1 MATYKVLQ
9 DIEAEDKLLGPL
21 TLKQFIFAIITIGIG
36 FIEFKL
42 ATTTALSVV
51 RWPFV
56 IVLLLPMIVFG
67 FLAAPISRDQPNDIW
82 LLARIRFLIKPHVR
96 VWNQDGLSQ
105 LVTITVPKKLIKVF
119 TNGLD
124 QTEVESRLTALA
136 STLDSRGWAIKNVD
150 VNLFAQPGYLNTS
163 DGTDRLVAPSTLI
176 SEPVTDVKAED
187 DIMDASNNLTA
198 QHLDQMVQASAAQ
211 QQQLARQIVQGRAAP
226 AAQATPPADYW
237 FLNGQNGAAPD
248 VPENLSTFQNTKV
261 VAPGSADTAIVEATA
276 DEKALI
282 AKIEAEKAKEKQGVN
297 SHIKTLQPLSHQ
309 QPTPAAAPATPS
321 PVTAPQ
327 AAQPAV
333 DTSILPRVA
342 YPPATPVQNAYQT
355 GQPTGGTTSNP
366 AILNLANNDDL
377 NVATIARQAQRISEA
392 DDEVVISLH

>member
-36 FIEFKL
+36 FVEFKL
-42 ATTTALSVV
+42 ITTPALSVI

-56 IVLLLPMIVFG
+56 VVLLLPMFVFG

-82 LLARIRFLIKPHVR
+82 LLARIRFLIKPRTR

-105 LVTITVPKKLIKVF
+105 LVTITVPKKLVQVF
-119 TNGLD
+119 TNGLN
-124 QTEVESRLTALA
+124 QTEVESRLKALA

-150 VNLFAQPGYLNTS
+150 VNLFAQPGYLSMGNDS
-163 DGTDRLVAPSTLI
+163 DRLVAPSAL
-176 SEPVTDVKAED
+176 PVSQQATDIAAAD
-187 DIMDASNNLTA
+187 DIMDTSSNATA
-198 QHLDQMVQASAAQ
+198 QHLEQMVQASTAQ
-211 QQQLARQIVQGRAAP
+211 QQAAARQIVQGGGATSS
-226 AAQATPPADYW
+226 TPPPDYW
-237 FLNGQNGAAPD
+237 FLNQQNGAGAAAAPG
-248 VPENLSTFQNTKV
+248 LATFQNSQV
-261 VAPGSADTAIVEATA
+261 VAPGSADTVSSEPTA

-282 AKIEAEKAKEKQGVN
+282 AKIEAENEKDKQN
-297 SHIKTLQPLSHQ
+297 HKSHLKTLQPIGQ
-309 QPTPAAAPATPS
+309 NVPVAAAPS
-321 PVTAPQ
+321 
-327 AAQPAV
+327 
-333 DTSILPRVA
+333 TSILPPVTNTFA
-342 YPPATPVQNAYQT
+342 TTTQTASQTAQPA
-355 GQPTGGTTSNP
+355 GGTTPNP

>member
-21 TLKQFIFAIITIGIG
+21 TLKQFIFAIITCGIG

-42 ATTTALSVV
+42 ITASSLSVV

-56 IVLLLPMIVFG
+56 IVLLLPMLVFG

-105 LVTITVPKKLIKVF
+105 LVTITVPKRIAKVF

-124 QTEVESRLTALA
+124 QREVESRLTALA

-150 VNLFAQPGYLNTS
+150 VNLFAQPGYLSTN
-163 DGTDRLVAPSTLI
+163 DGSDRLVAPSSLPI
-176 SEPVTDVKAED
+176 SQQAVDIAAAD
-187 DIMDASNNLTA
+187 DMMDTQSNPTA
-198 QHLDQMVQASAAQ
+198 QHLEQMVKASTVQ
-211 QQQLARQIVQGRAAP
+211 QQQSARQIVQGTLP
-226 AAQATPPADYW
+226 ATPPADYW
-237 FLNGQNGAAPD
+237 FLNQQNGNGAVAPQGFA
-248 VPENLSTFQNTKV
+248 TFQNSQV
-261 VAPGSADTAIVEATA
+261 VAPGSADQNIPEPTAA
-276 DEKALI
+276 EKALI
-282 AKIEAEKAKEKQGVN
+282 AKIEAENEKDKQSN
-297 SHIKTLQPLSHQ
+297 HSHLKTLQPIHKK
-309 QPTPAAAPATPS
+309 AAPKPS
-321 PVTAPQ
+321 TLKTVDAYDVL
-327 AAQPAV
+327 AV
-333 DTSILPRVA
+333 PDDGPSILPPVA
-342 YPPATPVQNAYQT
+342 MHPTVNALTPVKPVPPASVATP
-355 GQPTGGTTSNP
+355 NP

-377 NVATIARQAQRISEA
+377 NVATIARQAKRISEA